1 MRTEEREKR
10 KTKER
15 NSRWAGKGGEKIG
28 EENKRRI
35 FERESV

>member
-1 MRTEEREKR
+1 VGPVRRAEGRERRGNQRT
-10 KTKER
+10 
-15 NSRWAGKGGEKIG
+15 GKGGEKIG